1 MILDQLLTRKPGRR
15 RGLFLLLMVA
25 CGCLAGCGPQSDL
38 HGRWFNGDL
47 SLRFLPD
54 GHVLMNSRATG
65 LVRGVYLY
73 EPLPSSASASAELQ
87 PNLQLFFAD
96 RQINL
101 QAIHVGSQ
109 RLNIT
114 EIAANSRRNPLR
126 AKQILKKAPP
136 EEERS
141 MQLEERRPLVS
152 ASGSNT

>member
-1 MILDQLLTRKPGRR
+1 MRFQDQPSRRQLLAGSLLFVVSLI
-15 RGLFLLLMVA
+15 GLS
-25 CGCLAGCGPQSDL
+25 GCGPQSDL

-54 GHVLMNSRATG
+54 GHVVMNSRTTG
-65 LVRGVYLY
+65 LVRGVYVY
-73 EPLPSSASASAELQ
+73 EPLPTSALASTDLQ
-87 PNLQLFFAD
+87 PNLQLYFAD

-101 QAIHVGSQ
+101 QAVHVGSQ

-114 EIAANSRRNPLR
+114 EVFANAPRNPLR

-141 MQLEERRPLVS
+141 MQLEERRPLAS
-152 ASGSNT
+152 ATSDNS